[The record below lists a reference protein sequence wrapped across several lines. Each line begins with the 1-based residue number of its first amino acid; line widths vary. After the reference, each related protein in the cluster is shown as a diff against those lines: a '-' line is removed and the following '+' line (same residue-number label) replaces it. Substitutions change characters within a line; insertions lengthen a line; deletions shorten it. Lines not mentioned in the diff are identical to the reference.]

1 MSFDRLNRAEIGR
14 RDSDS
19 AMNERDAGSQNASD
33 EEAMNTESPNMN
45 RAGKL
50 PTASWGILTALSLWL
65 AATARPA
72 EPAQEFV
79 GPFPN
84 WADVKRDYG
93 AVGDGRADDTAAL
106 QQALDDLH
114 REDRKCFVL
123 YVPAGTYRVMRTLVL
138 FREKHNESKDVA
150 FIGEDPATTTLR
162 WDGPADGVMLD
173 YGAWYSKLGR
183 LTFDGQGKA
192 RTAIAHGKS
201 FATYNE
207 FFDVVIRDVGI
218 GIEAGAP
225 GGQGIAETTVL
236 RCQFL
241 RCAVAG
247 ISIQNFNSLDWF
259 VWHSVFEDC
268 GLGVTNLRGA
278 GNFHV
283 FESLFRRSRE
293 ADIGI
298 GNTGYF
304 SFRNNTS
311 LESKAFFVGKPIGAA
326 ALVTLQGNAVY
337 GGPATLVEVG
347 NLGPLLLLDNILQTR
362 RGPAVRLR
370 ADAGLLSVGNTF
382 TCDPAIVAKT
392 NRLAFDDK
400 VVPFDALKETLPELP
415 GTPPNRR
422 RPVIEVPPGAADEA
436 IQRALD
442 EAGKLDGQHAVVHL
456 PAGDFRVAQTLTI
469 PAGRDLQLVGDGVRT
484 RLVWTG
490 PSTGP
495 VLRLAGPSRATLR
508 DLEVNGSKRADG
520 IVIEKCDQPG
530 ARIYMEQPNVDAA
543 QRVGF
548 FVDGVELANVE
559 LRNMN
564 HGGCALGVKVR
575 GGERLSAGQSAPG
588 RVAIFAGSS
597 SNNQLSYDVTE
608 GGRLL
613 ARDIWYESGSEPRF
627 MRLSGR
633 GELTLHGAIMAC
645 ALSKNETEPAI
656 ELDNFSGQLS
666 LLNVQ
671 WSGGG
676 DSMRLV
682 CHGEGRNTAM
692 LGLGAQVGK
701 SGPRLDNQSPHA
713 RLALLEVMHY
723 TEGGGAAPSP
733 DVGAADPDFIRSMI
747 APTRAERPRPLTPVP
762 AGITDVRFFR
772 VVSTQG
778 RDCIRLTHD

>member
-1 MSFDRLNRAEIGR
+1 MTILKRHRNARA
-14 RDSDS
+14 SKWS
-19 AMNERDAGSQNASD
+19 A
-33 EEAMNTESPNMN
+33 
-45 RAGKL
+45 
-50 PTASWGILTALSLWL
+50 LTALSLWFAFTAC
-65 AATARPA
+65 AAVP
-72 EPAQEFV
+72 EQEFI

-93 AVGDGRADDTAAL
+93 AVGDGQADDTAAL
-106 QQALDDLH
+106 QKALDDLH
-114 REDRKCFVL
+114 REDRKFFVL
-123 YVPAGTYRVMRTLVL
+123 YLPAGTYRVTRTLVL

-150 FIGEDPATTTLR
+150 VIGEDPASTTLR

-207 FFDVVIRDVGI
+207 FFDVFIRDVGI

-225 GGQGIAETTVL
+225 GGEGIAETTVQ
-236 RCQFL
+236 RCRFQ
-241 RCAVAG
+241 RCSIAG

-259 VWHSVFEDC
+259 IWHSLFEDC

-283 FESLFRRSRE
+283 FASLFRRSRE
-293 ADIGI
+293 ADLGI

-311 LESKAFFVGKPIGAA
+311 IGSKAFFVGKPIGAA
-326 ALVTLQGNAVY
+326 AQVTLQGNAVY
-337 GGPATLVEVG
+337 GGQGTLVEVG
-347 NLGPLLLLDNILQTR
+347 NLGPLLLLDNRFQTR
-362 RGPAVRLR
+362 VGPAVRLR
-370 ADAGLLSVGNTF
+370 PEAGLLSAGNTF
-382 TCDPAIVAKT
+382 TCDPALIAKT
-392 NRLAFDDK
+392 NRLAFDDQ
-400 VVPFDALKETLPELP
+400 VVSFDALKESAPELP
-415 GTPPNRR
+415 GVPPNLR
-422 RPVIEVPPGAADEA
+422 RPIIEVPTGASTET

-442 EAGKLDGQHAVVHL
+442 DAAKLPGQKPVVHL
-456 PAGDFRVAQTLTI
+456 PTGDYSVAQTLTI
-469 PAGRDLQLVGDGVRT
+469 PASRDLQLVGDGVRT
-484 RLVWTG
+484 RLNWVG
-490 PSTGP
+490 SAEGP

-508 DLEVNGSKRADG
+508 DLEVNGARRSDG

-530 ARIYMEQPNVDAA
+530 ARVYMEQPNVDAA
-543 QRVGF
+543 QRIGF
-548 FVDGVELANVE
+548 MVDGLRLANVE

-564 HGGCALGVKVR
+564 HAGCALGVKVR
-575 GGERLSAGQSAPG
+575 GGEPPASGQAATG

-597 SNNQLSYDVTE
+597 SNNRLSYDVTD

-613 ARDIWYESGSEPRF
+613 VQDIWYESGDQPRF

-645 ALSKNETEPAI
+645 ALPKNDTEAAI
-656 ELDNFSGQLS
+656 ELDNFSGRLA

-671 WSGGG
+671 WTGGG

-682 CHGEGRNTAM
+682 SRGEGRNTAV
-692 LGLGAQVGK
+692 LALGAQFGK
-701 SGPRLDNQSPHA
+701 NGPRLDNQSPQA
-713 RLALLEVMHY
+713 RIALLEAMQY
-723 TEGGGAAPSP
+723 TDGGGATPIPNA
-733 DVGAADPDFIRSMI
+733 GAVVDHDFIRRMI
-747 APTRAERPRPLTPVP
+747 AHTRAERPQPLTPVA
-762 AGITDVRFFR
+762 AGATDVRFYR

-778 RDCIRLTHD
+778 RDCIRLSRD